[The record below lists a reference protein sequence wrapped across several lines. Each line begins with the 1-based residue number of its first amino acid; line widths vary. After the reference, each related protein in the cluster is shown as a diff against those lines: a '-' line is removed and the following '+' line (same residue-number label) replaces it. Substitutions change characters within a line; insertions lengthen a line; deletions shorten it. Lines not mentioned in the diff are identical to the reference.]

1 MSAFCYTHTTKGKF
15 RIIHIIQAISIKNVH
30 SLSQSKTYQK
40 IIKHYKKLSKH
51 QIHLFIY

>member
-1 MSAFCYTHTTKGKF
+1 MSAFCYTHTAKGKF

-30 SLSQSKTYQK
+30 SLSESKTYQK
-40 IIKHYKKLSKH
+40 IIKHYKKLSKY